1 MKSMTYLLGFLFIF
15 LISYQTQAQI
25 NIPKDIKVPGV
36 SADQLPDAD
45 LTKDLLSALD
55 PGTSFTSPDKYAKLL
70 GSNKDLVSSVLG
82 VMNGSGSDD
91 EKLAKVDALKSDQ
104 KDFVEQ
110 LLGEGKAADY
120 YKKVKDK
127 IEPLTAKYKLA
138 KLFL

>member
-1 MKSMTYLLGFLFIF
+1 MKRMTYLLGFLFIF

-36 SADQLPDAD
+36 SADQSSDTD

-70 GSNKDLVSSVLG
+70 GSNKDLVSNVLG

-104 KDFVEQ
+104 KDFVEK
-110 LLGEGKAADY
+110 LLGEGKATDY